1 MGKVWEKKIEE
12 KPDKEVQMEV
22 MVAVGEGME
31 NGDVRGI
38 KNGDQGG
45 GWGDM
50 DNCYEDMMDEVLEES
65 MGEGVDDMDKEAA
78 PDLGDG
84 RPSVIYFKQA
94 EKKTMLPLLSWM
106 LYAECFDDTQ
116 DVKQQI
122 KAILDKCNKCD
133 H

>member
-1 MGKVWEKKIEE
+1 MWKRSCRRRCAKIEE

-38 KNGDQGG
+38 KMVTKEVDE
-45 GWGDM
+45 

-84 RPSVIYFKQA
+84 RPSVVYFKQA
-94 EKKTMLPLLSWM
+94 EKKTMLPLLS
-106 LYAECFDDTQ
+106 
-116 DVKQQI
+116 
-122 KAILDKCNKCD
+122 
-133 H
+133 

>member
-1 MGKVWEKKIEE
+1 
-12 KPDKEVQMEV
+12 MEV

-38 KNGDQGG
+38 KMVTKEVDEE
-45 GWGDM
+45 M

-94 EKKTMLPLLSWM
+94 EKKTMLPLLS
-106 LYAECFDDTQ
+106 
-116 DVKQQI
+116 
-122 KAILDKCNKCD
+122 
-133 H
+133 